1 VTAAGVW
8 AAGGIERPIMDQNT
22 YQKMF
27 TEFLNSYWGTF
38 HEVLEAQSVN
48 PRILAD
54 PLFNGLVDAHERFA
68 AVRDGVDPAVE
79 RLGRLWRHVADRR
92 HVTFEA
98 PLSAR
103 EVAQAR
109 NEFKT
114 IYDTLVAFGKAYPES
129 TTREVVSQALHGT
142 PRTPLRAD
150 AAR

>member
-1 VTAAGVW
+1 
-8 AAGGIERPIMDQNT
+8 MDQHT

-27 TEFLNSYWGTF
+27 TEFLNGYWGAF

-54 PLFNGLVDAHERFA
+54 PLFNGLVNAHVRFA
-68 AVRDGVDPAVE
+68 ALRDGVDPVVE
-79 RLGRLWRHVADRR
+79 RLGGVWRHVAERR
-92 HVTFEA
+92 TVTFEA

-109 NEFKT
+109 KEFAT
-114 IYDTLVAFGKAYPES
+114 IYDTLVAVGKAYPES
-129 TTREVVSQALHGT
+129 TTTEVLSHAIHGT

>member
-1 VTAAGVW
+1 
-8 AAGGIERPIMDQNT
+8 MDQDE
-22 YQKMF
+22 YRKMF
-27 TEFLNSYWGTF
+27 TEFLNGYWGAF

-68 AVRDGVDPAVE
+68 ALRDGADPAVE
-79 RLGRLWRHVADRR
+79 RLGRLWRHVTQRR
-92 HVTFEA
+92 TVTFEA

-109 NEFKT
+109 KEFMT
-114 IYDTLVAFGKAYPES
+114 IYDTLVAFGKAYPQS
-129 TTREVVSQALHGT
+129 TTSEVVSHATHGT